1 MFVVQFLEEC
11 TYRSKYGNSHI
22 YKNTKPDSNMKRVFF
37 IDPKLLHNLYKYR
50 STSRIRQK

>member
-22 YKNTKPDSNMKRVFF
+22 YKNTKPDSNMKRVFSLIQNF
-37 IDPKLLHNLYKYR
+37 FTPYPNIDQL
-50 STSRIRQK
+50 QG